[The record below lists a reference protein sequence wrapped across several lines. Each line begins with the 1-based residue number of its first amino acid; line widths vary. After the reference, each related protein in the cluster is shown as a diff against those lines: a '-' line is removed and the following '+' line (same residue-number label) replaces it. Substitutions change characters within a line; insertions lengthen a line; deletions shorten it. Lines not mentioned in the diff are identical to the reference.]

1 MDSISQKSVC
11 LIPGTHSERGV
22 WPTER
27 VLIFLP
33 WSGCLWWCSFKRRH
47 RIGEN
52 SRHRCLSAFQTLFSF
67 FKRLLREI
75 LTFFYDYQH
84 SLTIAMLTMLLAS
97 SQAFS
102 ELKLSSNFA
111 PSWMHAF
118 AIMSFSLPTHFGGS
132 VLFHVVSSR
141 QQQITKIA
149 SHASIYSCRPSP
161 SCQNRP
167 LSFDSLIYS
176 LLLSAIILWASNF
189 FEFFHPT
196 QIASNYRLA
205 YYLDLSRERESFALL
220 FLVISCLT
228 QAGLTKL

>member
-102 ELKLSSNFA
+102 ESFLEILLPLECMHLLSCHSLCQHILVVPSCFTWSLRANSKLRKLPPTPRYIPVVRRLLVRIVPSVLILWYILPYYQQSSCEHQTSSN
-111 PSWMHAF
+111 
-118 AIMSFSLPTHFGGS
+118 
-132 VLFHVVSSR
+132 SSIPHR
-141 QQQITKIA
+141 LLQIT
-149 SHASIYSCRPSP
+149 
-161 SCQNRP
+161 
-167 LSFDSLIYS
+167 
-176 LLLSAIILWASNF
+176 
-189 FEFFHPT
+189 
-196 QIASNYRLA
+196 
-205 YYLDLSRERESFALL
+205 
-220 FLVISCLT
+220 
-228 QAGLTKL
+228 G